1 LRYKI
6 KRQPERIRQRGKKM
20 AKRGGAREGSGRK
33 KMEGVVYTSI
43 RIDAEA
49 WEHIPSPKVEYVR
62 KAVAEKLE
70 RDGVEERR

>member
-1 LRYKI
+1 
-6 KRQPERIRQRGKKM
+6 M

-49 WEHIPSPKVEYVR
+49 WAKMPRPKAAYVR
-62 KAVAEKLE
+62 QAVAEKLE
-70 RDGVEERR
+70 REEVEAQR